1 MSNTPSIRGV
11 TASAALLALLGCA
24 TTPRSVPDIA
34 ASHALITQADQSDAA
49 QFASADLESARSKV
63 RQADEYARQG
73 KEVPATRLASEAS
86 LDAEVAMARTRAIK
100 SEQALRDVNAG
111 TQTLRNESNRNDSQ
125 QAAPSGTTVI
135 VVPDTQ
141 R

>member
-1 MSNTPSIRGV
+1 MSRLPSIPV
-11 TASAALLALLGCA
+11 IAVPAMLLALLGCA
-24 TTPRSVPDIA
+24 SARPVPDLVG
-34 ASHALITQADQSDAA
+34 SRTLISQAEQSDAP

-63 RQADEYARQG
+63 RQADEDARQG
-73 KEVPATRLASEAS
+73 KTVLATRLAHEAAV
-86 LDAEVAMARTRAIK
+86 DAEVAMARTRAIK